1 MYSKVLLLTATLSAF
16 SAVAVSGAHVMK
28 KTSLQHQ
35 FKWVEDAAT
44 PTLTY
49 FTVTNMGNGPDDGAG
64 NGNDNGD
71 GYDGGNGDGHS
82 DGHDE
87 SHGHGPHPRAHG
99 GWNGDGVLEIQSG
112 WNCDFPNNRTTVPI
126 GRCVRNAL
134 APKGDF
140 MVLLTKP
147 ADNGTYALGSQGFL
161 DAHCTMPVGQ
171 PFKAQVT
178 DGCWNGIGLHLASR
192 RTPHPMGVTTR
203 VFHKDSCRGGH
214 IDFWVPDNH
223 CGDGALFSHGSKSF
237 VANCENDYVVEYDH
251 EGCMGGTTY
260 HALHGM
266 NLGMCRPTHKATYEV
281 VCGGVPASVWTGPPT
296 MTPTTMS
303 TNGSVY
309 YIDMDAYIKYDGSV
323 AFGQF
328 VRYSFDWKQEF
339 LSSSYNA
346 SIWLQTITGN
356 ADLSVYYHNPALNSM
371 CDVGVAS
378 CVHST
383 SSFSDMSWEALPYLA
398 WDPPFQTYC
407 SNGCQILI
415 GVYGNSTVSDYQ
427 LEIQGG
433 EQFK

>member
-1 MYSKVLLLTATLSAF
+1 MYSKVLLLTAALSAF
-16 SAVAVSGAHVMK
+16 SAVAVSGAHRMEKV
-28 KTSLQHQ
+28 SLQHQ

-87 SHGHGPHPRAHG
+87 SHGRGPHPRAHG

-112 WNCDFPNNRTTVPI
+112 RNCAFPDNRTTVPV
-126 GRCVRNAL
+126 GHCVRNVL

-147 ADNGTYALGSQGFL
+147 ADNGTYALGSQGFS

-171 PFKAQVT
+171 PFKAQVM
-178 DGCWNGIGLHLASR
+178 DGCWNGVGLHLASR

-203 VFHKDSCRGGH
+203 VFHKESCRGGH

-223 CGDGALFSHGSKSF
+223 CGDGTIFSHGSKSF

-251 EGCMGGTTY
+251 EGCMGATTY
-260 HALHGM
+260 HALHGTH
-266 NLGMCRPTHKATYEV
+266 LGTCRPTHKATYEV
-281 VCGGVPASVWTGPPT
+281 VCGGVPASLWTGPT
-296 MTPTTMS
+296 MMPTTVS
-303 TNGSVY
+303 TH
-309 YIDMDAYIKYDGSV
+309 YIDVNAYTKYDGLV

-328 VRYSFDWKQEF
+328 VRYSFDWKYEF
-339 LSSSYNA
+339 YSSSYYRNN
-346 SIWLQTITGN
+346 SISLQSITGN
-356 ADLSVYYHNPALNSM
+356 ADLMIYYHNPTINSM
-371 CDVGVAS
+371 CDVGVGS
-378 CVHST
+378 CVHFT
-383 SSFSDMSWEALPYLA
+383 SNSNYE
-398 WDPPFQTYC
+398 WDGVAYVDYDSPFLTYC

-427 LEIQGG
+427 LIVRAG
-433 EQFK
+433 ELFD